1 MPRTISQRAKNYVR
15 RAAEAQFDCTVKI
28 YRNSAPT
35 FNTTTGE
42 YEPVNIDVYSGAA
55 RIWSVD
61 SGGTMV
67 VGETAFPLRTTY
79 CSIPWDSTP
88 MPVNDDIVEITSS
101 PDDSYLEG
109 RSFLVSSVD
118 GGGQARATRRM
129 QIVNIAERW
138 PHE

>member
-1 MPRTISQRAKNYVR
+1 MPRSISARTKNYVR
-15 RAAEAQFDCTVKI
+15 RAAEAQFDCAVRI

-35 FNTTTGE
+35 FNQTTGE
-42 YEPVNIDVYSGAA
+42 YEPVNSDVYTGPA

-61 SGGTMV
+61 SGGTLV
-67 VGETAFPLRTTY
+67 VGETAYPLRVTY

-88 MPVNDDIVEITSS
+88 MPINDDIVEITSS
-101 PDDSYLEG
+101 PDDPYLVG

-129 QIVNIAERW
+129 QIVNIGERW
-138 PHE
+138 PHD